1 MHTGDTFFYE
11 KIHLNEH
18 LIQNQKKNVKKQ
30 IPLIEKH
37 IGSCYL

>member
-18 LIQNQKKNVKKQ
+18 LIQNQKKNVKKSDS
-30 IPLIEKH
+30 PDRKT
-37 IGSCYL
+37 Y